1 MRNGGAFVYPPEQ
14 AEARRKMKRLAWASV
29 VGLTV
34 GAIVLASTVGA
45 SQAMKTAWVS
55 DLLTAV
61 PAGALIV
68 AMRYELRPP
77 SRHFPFGYLRSLS
90 VAFLVTAC
98 VLTMVGLYFLYDS
111 LMKLFHGERPPIG
124 TVVLFG
130 HQIWSGWTMIAALA
144 FSLAIGLTLGR
155 LKQPLAETLHSKP
168 LFAESRM
175 NRAEWMSEGAAILG
189 IVLVGFGLWWGDAA
203 AAAFISLE
211 IIRDGWDNIRQVI
224 ADLMD
229 ESPTKLGSHTLE
241 GLPRLVR
248 TEVKKLPWVADAGV
262 RMREQGHA
270 VAGVVFLVPRTAGM
284 DAEELTRRL
293 DEVRECVRAVDW
305 RLHDVVVTPIPAL
318 AGDDPPLPG
327 GD

>member
-1 MRNGGAFVYPPEQ
+1 MNRGAFVYPPEQ

-29 VGLTV
+29 VGV
-34 GAIVLASTVGA
+34 VAGAIVLATTVGA
-45 SQAMKTAWVS
+45 SQAMQTAWVS
-55 DLLTAV
+55 DLVTAV
-61 PAGALIV
+61 PAAALIV

-77 SRHFPFGYLRSLS
+77 SLHFPFGYLRSLS

-130 HQIWSGWTMIAALA
+130 HQIWAGWTMVAALA
-144 FSLAIGLTLGR
+144 FSLTIGFTLGK
-155 LKQPLAETLHSKP
+155 LKKPVAATLHSKP
-168 LFAESRM
+168 LFAEARM
-175 NRAEWMSEGAAILG
+175 NRAEWLSEGAAILG
-189 IVLVGFGLWWGDAA
+189 IVLVGFGHWWGDAA
-203 AAAFISLE
+203 AAAFISIE

-229 ESPTKLGSHTLE
+229 ESPTKLGEHELE

-248 TEVKKLPWVADAGV
+248 AEVKKLPWVADAGV

-270 VAGVVFLVPRTAGM
+270 VAGQIFLVPRADGM
-284 DAEELTRRL
+284 NAAELTRKL

-305 RLHDVVVTPIPAL
+305 RLHDVIVTPVAALADDEPPIPASR
-318 AGDDPPLPG
+318 
-327 GD
+327 